1 MAGLAPG
8 FGRETT
14 GYSVSKSG
22 VIAFT
27 RTMANDPRYKI
38 QHKCIC
44 PAWADTEI
52 VSSVNNDKYGMVKA
66 SIKETGGLMTPEY
79 VAEGFIRLVTH
90 CGNGSTMFVMKE
102 FPFMLV
108 PDSNELLLKVMAI
121 FAKLMEKLFGVKVV
135 RTRHHIAAL
144 TMMLF
149 LYTVTIAFIF

>member
-1 MAGLAPG
+1 MHLFGDFGLDKVIQI
-8 FGRETT
+8 FSRL
-14 GYSVSKSG
+14 YSR
-22 VIAFT
+22 FL
-27 RTMANDPRYKI
+27 
-38 QHKCIC
+38 
-44 PAWADTEI
+44 
-52 VSSVNNDKYGMVKA
+52 
-66 SIKETGGLMTPEY
+66 SIH
-79 VAEGFIRLVTH
+79 RLVTH
-90 CGNGSTMFVMKE
+90 CGNGATMFVMKE